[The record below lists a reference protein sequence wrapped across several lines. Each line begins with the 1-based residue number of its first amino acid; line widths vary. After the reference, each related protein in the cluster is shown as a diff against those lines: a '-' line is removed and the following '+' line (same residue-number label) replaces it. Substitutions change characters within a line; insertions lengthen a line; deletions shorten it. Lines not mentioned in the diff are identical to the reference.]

1 MAVHAQN
8 SLGTDQKDDP
18 ELGSSPRGGRGG
30 SEIEYR
36 NVSKQYD
43 GSGGPAAINDV
54 SLRINRGDLVVLLGP
69 SGCGKTTLLK
79 LTNRLFEPTSGTV
92 IIDGE
97 DTRSLAPAELRR
109 HMGYVIQATGLF
121 PHLRIDANIAVVPR
135 LLGWKRDRINQ
146 RVTELLELVGL
157 DPDTFRRRFPSQLS
171 GGQQQ
176 RIGLA
181 RALAGEPSTLLMDE
195 PFGAL
200 DAITR
205 TRLQDEVRRIHR
217 QMSQTIIFVT
227 HDIEEALRLA
237 DRIVILRD
245 GSVVQYDTPLK
256 IVTEPAN
263 DFVAELVGSED
274 VMRRLELQPITDG
287 IKPLNGSIRPG
298 RNSLSVTEGT
308 FAREALA
315 QLLASETDALTVVD
329 ADGQPVG
336 QIDFAAIHALSQPS
350 AAVEQAVTADAGTIS
365 ADTAGVGR

>member
-1 MAVHAQN
+1 MAVPTQYAA
-8 SLGTDQKDDP
+8 DPDRKDDP

-43 GSGGPAAINDV
+43 GSGGPAAVADI
-54 SLRINRGDLVVLLGP
+54 SLRINRGELVVLLGP

-79 LTNRLFEPTSGTV
+79 LTNRLFEPTSGT
-92 IIDGE
+92 ITIDGE

-109 HMGYVIQATGLF
+109 HMGYVIQQTGLF

-135 LLGWKRDRINQ
+135 LLGWKRDRIRQ
-146 RVTELLELVGL
+146 RVTELLEIVGL

-176 RIGLA
+176 RVGLA
-181 RALAGEPSTLLMDE
+181 RALAGEPGTLLMDE

-237 DRIVILRD
+237 DRIVIMRD
-245 GSVVQYDTPLK
+245 GGVVQYDTPLK
-256 IVTEPAN
+256 IITEPTN

-274 VMRRLELQPITDG
+274 VMRRLELQPITDA
-287 IKPLNGSIRPG
+287 IRPLDG
-298 RNSLSVTEGT
+298 SFHPGKNALSVPEGT
-308 FAREALA
+308 FAREALS
-315 QLLASETDALTVVD
+315 QLLASDTDALTVVD
-329 ADGQPVG
+329 ADGHPVG
-336 QIDFAAIHALSQPS
+336 QLDFAAIHELSQPS
-350 AAVEQAVTADAGTIS
+350 DAVEHVAATE
-365 ADTAGVGR
+365 ADTAGVAR